1 MDSLKPTVIVS
12 GFARTGTTTMMRM
25 LEAGGIDVLADDQS
39 KRRLNVHHPTGTYE
53 IRDIGTYLAESEP
66 RDTAGR
72 AIKIVTQYLE
82 WLPMDRPVRV
92 IYMVR
97 NVHEIVA
104 SLLAQKVIW
113 EDDPVTAIGR
123 GRRLLADFA
132 VPQLDVNYHDMTH
145 YPRAT
150 ATAVAEFVSP
160 GLDMD
165 LDLDAMARVIDPAA
179 RQKSYEE
186 EGKAPELIGF
196 RFDPEKVKA
205 LGGRRE

>member
-1 MDSLKPTVIVS
+1 MGSLKPTIVVS
-12 GFARTGTTTMMRM
+12 GFARSGTTTMMRI
-25 LEAGGIDVLADDQS
+25 LEAGGIPVLADDQS

-53 IRDIGTYLAESEP
+53 IRDIGTYLMESEP

-72 AIKIVTQYLE
+72 AIKLVTQYME

-123 GRRLLADFA
+123 GRKILADHG
-132 VPQLDVNYHDMTH
+132 VPQLDIQYHDMTH

-150 ATAVAEFVSP
+150 VSRVAEFVSP
-160 GLDMD
+160 GLGVD
-165 LDLDAMARVIDPAA
+165 LDEDAMAKVIDPAA

-186 EGKAPELIGF
+186 EGRAPELIGF
-196 RFDPEKVKA
+196 RFDPAKVKA
-205 LGGRRE
+205 LGGKR